1 MPLPPGA
8 QERLNLV
15 NAISIA
21 KAGYERWAAK
31 PHNKKW
37 VRKLDGTPI
46 PNDIVV
52 CIAEEIIRSQHG
64 DDANVAIDGVRVFEH
79 EQPE

>member
-8 QERLNLV
+8 QERLKSV

-21 KAGYERWAAK
+21 QAGYERWAAK

-52 CIAEEIIRSQHG
+52 CIAEEIIRSQYG
-64 DDANVAIDGVRVFEH
+64 DDAKVAIDGARVFEH